1 MDISTAP
8 EVKSQSISNLRK
20 LYQVHK
26 GTDYGDQV
34 ALEITAKIKAKP
46 LPAKPVPV
54 TREVMELGRS
64 EINTRLL
71 DAIHNGDANATKMLA
86 YEIQRRIAKRQ
97 AKKDGTPIIKPVFQ
111 QIRMSISREK
121 VDSTGVTSSDGIPA
135 SARPSIRTT
144 LSSITHRE
152 PEVQTAS
159 RTISYRLF
167 NLMNRTNRGTLEDG
181 NQLLSSEMANLA
193 GNDPLLGESVFV
205 NTNSQ
210 DFKDFRQA
218 IRAIASPVTRGEGN
232 PEARMIDLISMIGRS
247 PALPD
252 AERNA
257 AVSFFRQLDPA
268 TQNTVRNRHPQK
280 GGLEDS
286 VNEEYTAISLISELA
301 SEHMQGKGLTMDAIE
316 ARLSGDISAAQL
328 TDLQRSIDRLTE
340 YTAYVLNGNIGR
352 ADIKEKYYLLDFYGD
367 MMEESRGPMAGSLEG
382 TYLSHTSHAADYAH
396 DTLSAMPKARRS
408 RVDKFTEGGVGYD
421 VVNETPVV
429 WYHGTPNGTKL
440 RKASNPDVVFKP
452 SQDGQYGPGYYLTAN
467 PNVASSVYAQ
477 KGTPDSMA
485 RQIDDLSLSA
495 DEKMFL
501 TMDASELHA
510 TRVLISR
517 LRRDYTNQQLISG
530 RETPETQIIQDDLT
544 NALDLERDLAKT
556 IEDAGVTLDPYVM
569 PMFISLKKPA
579 NFKHSASYTLDHPFI
594 EAVMDKMAENP
605 DLGFEPYRF
614 LEEEFAA
621 NGGTLDGETTYRV
634 LTQALEDAS
643 GNPRT
648 NLNSILKDTGHD
660 GLITVHR
667 NTLDNSR
674 LNESFKD
681 DIGANEVL
689 HETAVLFD
697 PEQGKHID
705 ASEFNASD
713 ARLYQSQA
721 GFESVPRGTLGSLV
735 DAVLTN
741 RIEKIDDVPV
751 GQLGEVME
759 QGGSN
764 GTLTGAVMSMVKRR
778 NLTAGEEQAVR
789 KRSYFTY
796 LQSQSERMK
805 SMGANYLG
813 NWYKSHF
820 PDLNQR
826 FAGKFMPI
834 MNALN
839 ALPDADGM
847 LRGHFRA
854 VTAGVGQQQPASH
867 RRIIKALR
875 RGDGSRQEKALSTEE
890 RNIYKQIRLTFDQE
904 RGELTK
910 LGFNVGRRENYVPQ
924 VWDAKKIEKRRDEF
938 VEKMANYYK
947 ADRARNGLTFDDAEA
962 DAFAKGIMLKLT
974 EEGDDGVFI
983 PARGSTKNP
992 TFENVDYSRVIEL
1005 DKYPDMLDEL
1015 EDFLESDMSAILVKY
1030 LEGSSR
1036 RNVHAKKLGVNS
1048 HAVNDYLLVA
1058 SDGEA
1063 GIARLLSTNKVFKT
1077 DRNAMNENGKME
1089 VFTLAD
1095 TIRMPFTGDDA
1106 AARSFSQNL
1115 VSVHNTN
1122 GSAAA
1127 RKMLN
1132 DLYPAGNPPVT
1143 YQRRVDAII
1152 GALEDF
1158 KGQPNSMNTQDE
1170 VFIEQAMKVAMK
1182 KPMDGQGAKSVVNV
1196 SRALRMTNNVTLLGF
1211 TTLTSLGDPVLS
1223 IIRSGSFSS
1232 WAKGLGKVATDPEY
1246 RTMLKNVGVA
1256 MENVVHERMIH
1267 MYGSPD
1273 NKASHAFFNATLLTP
1288 WTDMNRL
1295 ISGATGFESF
1305 IAMQKKAFNKHQA
1318 GLPYS
1323 KQSSSYK
1330 TAHRYLS
1337 RYGLQEFLP
1346 EGKLA
1351 GESLGDKSVADKF
1364 MKDEKGTDPSVRMAI
1379 IKFADEAIFQPNPND
1394 IPLWAQTPIGA
1405 LVFQLKSFP
1414 LMMSR
1419 LTGYVFEELNHG
1431 NFKPLAYLAT
1441 LGPAFGM
1448 GTLAVKDIVQQRGGE
1463 DGESAELR
1471 KRNIAKTLGHNEKT
1485 HGNVDDFLGWYVESM
1500 LVMGGLGLMGDVIHS
1515 AVSQVDNGA
1524 YGQQRMWG
1532 TVLGPTF
1539 GLGNAGM
1546 QVVAGA
1552 MDESD
1557 NSNAKERSAMRE
1569 IATRVPILGGN
1580 RKIRESIVEATAGEP
1595 DKGGTGGW
1603 TSSWGQGDWK

>member
-1 MDISTAP
+1 M
-8 EVKSQSISNLRK
+8 V
-20 LYQVHK
+20 
-26 GTDYGDQV
+26 
-34 ALEITAKIKAKP
+34 
-46 LPAKPVPV
+46 
-54 TREVMELGRS
+54 
-64 EINTRLL
+64 
-71 DAIHNGDANATKMLA
+71 
-86 YEIQRRIAKRQ
+86 
-97 AKKDGTPIIKPVFQ
+97 
-111 QIRMSISREK
+111 
-121 VDSTGVTSSDGIPA
+121 
-135 SARPSIRTT
+135 
-144 LSSITHRE
+144 
-152 PEVQTAS
+152 
-159 RTISYRLF
+159 
-167 NLMNRTNRGTLEDG
+167 
-181 NQLLSSEMANLA
+181 
-193 GNDPLLGESVFV
+193 
-205 NTNSQ
+205 
-210 DFKDFRQA
+210 
-218 IRAIASPVTRGEGN
+218 
-232 PEARMIDLISMIGRS
+232 
-247 PALPD
+247 
-252 AERNA
+252 
-257 AVSFFRQLDPA
+257 
-268 TQNTVRNRHPQK
+268 
-280 GGLEDS
+280 
-286 VNEEYTAISLISELA
+286 
-301 SEHMQGKGLTMDAIE
+301 
-316 ARLSGDISAAQL
+316 
-328 TDLQRSIDRLTE
+328 
-340 YTAYVLNGNIGR
+340 
-352 ADIKEKYYLLDFYGD
+352 
-367 MMEESRGPMAGSLEG
+367 
-382 TYLSHTSHAADYAH
+382 
-396 DTLSAMPKARRS
+396 
-408 RVDKFTEGGVGYD
+408 
-421 VVNETPVV
+421 
-429 WYHGTPNGTKL
+429 
-440 RKASNPDVVFKP
+440 
-452 SQDGQYGPGYYLTAN
+452 
-467 PNVASSVYAQ
+467 
-477 KGTPDSMA
+477 
-485 RQIDDLSLSA
+485 
-495 DEKMFL
+495 
-501 TMDASELHA
+501 
-510 TRVLISR
+510 
-517 LRRDYTNQQLISG
+517 
-530 RETPETQIIQDDLT
+530 
-544 NALDLERDLAKT
+544 
-556 IEDAGVTLDPYVM
+556 
-569 PMFISLKKPA
+569 ISLKNPA
-579 NFKHSASYTLDHPFI
+579 NFKHSARYTMDDPFI
-594 EAVMDKMAENP
+594 EAVMDKMMENP
-605 DLGFEPYRF
+605 DVGIEPYRM
-614 LEEEFAA
+614 LAEAFAER
-621 NGGTLDGETTYRV
+621 GGIIDGETAYRV
-634 LTQALEDAS
+634 LSEALQETS

-648 NLNSILKDTGHD
+648 NLNSILKELGHD
-660 GLITVHR
+660 GLITHHR

-674 LNESFKD
+674 ISEDFKD

-705 ASEFNASD
+705 AAEFNASD
-713 ARLYQSQA
+713 VRLYQSKA
-721 GFESVPRGTLGSLV
+721 GFESIPRGTVGSLV
-735 DAVLTN
+735 DAIINNKLAK
-741 RIEKIDDVPV
+741 IEDVPA

-826 FAGKFMPI
+826 FASKFMPI

-839 ALPDADGM
+839 KLPDADGM

-890 RNIYKQIRLTFDQE
+890 RNIYEQIRLTFDQE
-904 RGELTK
+904 REELTK

-924 VWDAKKIEKRRDEF
+924 VWDAKKIGKRRDEF
-938 VEKMANYYK
+938 IEKMAKYYK

-1048 HAVNDYLLVA
+1048 HAVNDYLMVA

-1063 GIARLLSTNKVFKT
+1063 GIAKLLSTNKVFKT

-1106 AARSFSQNL
+1106 AARLFSQNL
-1115 VSVHNTN
+1115 ISVHNSN

-1127 RKMLN
+1127 RKMLD
-1132 DLYPAGNPPVT
+1132 DLYPAGDPPVT
-1143 YQRRVDAII
+1143 YQRRVDAIV

-1211 TTLTSLGDPVLS
+1211 TTLTSLGDVALP
-1223 IIRSGSFSS
+1223 IIRSGQFGS

-1288 WTDMNRL
+1288 WTDMNRM
-1295 ISGATGFESF
+1295 IAGATGFESF

-1414 LMMSR
+1414 LMMTR
-1419 LTGYVFEELNHG
+1419 LTGHVLSEANHG
-1431 NFKPLAYLAT
+1431 NLKPLAYLAT

-1463 DGESAELR
+1463 DGESAALR

-1603 TSSWGQGDWK
+1603 TSSWGSGDWK